1 MTLKVAPKLTLPIE
15 LAGESTAILAK
26 KGAGKSNTAKV
37 IVEEVL
43 DHGGVQVIVL
53 DPIGHWWSLRAGAN
67 GKPGGGYP
75 VAVFGGMHG
84 DLPLEEHAGKLLAQ
98 TAVESGQSMVLDVS
112 SLDSNGAM
120 QRFVYEF
127 LEELYKLKQATPT
140 PVLLVLEE
148 ADEFAPQDPKGS
160 NVPRMVGAANRIS
173 KRGRGRGIGM
183 LYVTQRSA
191 ALNKNVLDQSDTLIV
206 MRTIGPRDRK
216 AIEGWVQHADAEGS
230 ELVLPSLPSLETGEA
245 WIWTPERDLLQRV
258 KIRKARTFD
267 SSATPKPGEAAIVA
281 TPKPIDVAK
290 LGEAI
295 KATVER
301 VKENDPAELRKRIR
315 ELERTQD
322 TGHTAAVEQLQR
334 ESHDRLERIRELEA
348 RDAVIVE
355 VPVLTDEE
363 RELLTGVARTI
374 NESLA
379 KAGQASDALVELLAD
394 IPARFERAQAKEAR
408 RDEGTVTRRSPPA
421 APQAPR
427 PAPAAQREP
436 AHAPRAAAVTDEN
449 VTGPQQR
456 ILNALAALE
465 QIGVDAPVKVQLA
478 LFGEASPKSSS
489 FSNNLGHLNNQ
500 LGLITYPQP
509 GRVALTDAGRAI
521 ADAGDAPRT
530 VDELHRYVAGLVG
543 PAKWRILEVL
553 VDAYP
558 DDITKVGLAERA
570 GASPS
575 SSSFS
580 NNLGSLRTLG
590 LIGYPAPGMVIALPV
605 LFPGGR

>member
-1 MTLKVAPKLTLPIE
+1 MTVGLKVSPKLTLPIDV
-15 LAGESTAILAK
+15 AGESTAILAK

-37 IVEEVL
+37 IVEETL

-281 TPKPIDVAK
+281 NVKPIDVAK
-290 LGEAI
+290 LGQAI
-295 KATVER
+295 AATVER
-301 VKENDPAELRKRIR
+301 VKENDPAELRKRI
-315 ELERTQD
+315 
-322 TGHTAAVEQLQR
+322 AALQR
-334 ESHDRLERIRELEA
+334 EAAKPAVAVDGAEVESLREQLRNADAVAAELDQELHEANEKLAEAAGYEQSHKILCTLLDELHDLKERGLSAMLKRSATLPAPTRPRLPNKPTPIAAVPLAPVTAASPPPVEEPSTRVTSGTRTVDGDLPLGAAKLLTVLAQFPAGRTRKQLAVLSGYKASGSTFRGAIAELRKRGYASPAGEEPIVATPEGLAAAPTDALPTGRALYEHWRRELPEGA
-348 RDAVIVE
+348 RK
-355 VPVLTDEE
+355 VLDV
-363 RELLTGVARTI
+363 LYSAWPNGVARDEI
-374 NESLA
+374 AERVGYEA
-379 KAGQASDALVELLAD
+379 KGSTF
-394 IPARFERAQAKEAR
+394 R
-408 RDEGTVTRRSPPA
+408 G
-421 APQAPR
+421 
-427 PAPAAQREP
+427 
-436 AHAPRAAAVTDEN
+436 
-449 VTGPQQR
+449 
-456 ILNALAALE
+456 ALAALRN
-465 QIGVDAPVKVQLA
+465 VD
-478 LFGEASPKSSS
+478 
-489 FSNNLGHLNNQ
+489 
-500 LGLITYPQP
+500 LIT
-509 GRVALTDAGRAI
+509 RAGVEPIKAS
-521 ADAGDAPRT
+521 
-530 VDELHRYVAGLVG
+530 DELMDTA
-543 PAKWRILEVL
+543 A
-553 VDAYP
+553 
-558 DDITKVGLAERA
+558 
-570 GASPS
+570 
-575 SSSFS
+575 
-580 NNLGSLRTLG
+580 
-590 LIGYPAPGMVIALPV
+590 
-605 LFPGGR
+605 